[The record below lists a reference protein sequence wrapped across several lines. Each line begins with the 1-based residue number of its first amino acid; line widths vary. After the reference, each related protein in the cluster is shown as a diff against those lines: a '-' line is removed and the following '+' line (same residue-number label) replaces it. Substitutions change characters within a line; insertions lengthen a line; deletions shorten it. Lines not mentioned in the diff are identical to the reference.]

1 MNTNKNFL
9 RFMGYQKQALTI
21 TAIQAHGSGDA
32 TVDEAGPLTVFDGT
46 GDDFGNIAIWGT
58 AGTDLIV
65 TVTAIG
71 NDADGRGTKYTT
83 DAITGATFA
92 GFSGNTD
99 THDVAAGDVTRL
111 HSADVTLHATDGT
124 LSITPVSGADGYDLV
139 ENDVVT
145 VYSYMGAGDA
155 DTKIVGLST
164 TTAAVASTAYTEANG
179 IVVPAANYLGADPI
193 SATSTRLSFES
204 LGGTA
209 VDDDIVL
216 VHGSGK
222 FKAVCQMM
230 EAAINAGSVGRGK
243 TIVVTDFANSI
254 VPFSGQFDLGIT
266 ECIITNG

>member
-1 MNTNKNFL
+1 
-9 RFMGYQKQALTI
+9 MGYQKQAVTI
-21 TAIQAHGSGDA
+21 SANQAHGSGHA

-71 NDADGRGTKYTT
+71 NDADGRGTKYTK

-92 GFSGNTD
+92 GFTANTD

-111 HSADVTLHATDGT
+111 HSADVALHASDGT

-155 DTKIVGLST
+155 DTKVVGLSGT
-164 TTAAVASTAYTEANG
+164 PGVASYAAHAASTAYTEANG

-193 SATSTRLSFES
+193 SATSTRLSFKS
-204 LGGTA
+204 LTGTA

-216 VHGSGK
+216 YHGSGK
-222 FKAVCQMM
+222 YKAVCQMM

-243 TIVVTDFANSI
+243 TIVVTDFANGI

-266 ECIITNG
+266 ECIITNA